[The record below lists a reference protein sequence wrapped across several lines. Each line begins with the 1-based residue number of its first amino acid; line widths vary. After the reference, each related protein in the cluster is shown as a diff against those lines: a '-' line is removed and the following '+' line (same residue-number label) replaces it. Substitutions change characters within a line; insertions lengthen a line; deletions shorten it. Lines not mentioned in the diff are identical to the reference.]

1 MKLGRIDYL
10 NCYPFYYHMLER
22 KPLPDV
28 DLYPRLPS
36 ELNRLMIEGKLDL
49 SPVSAAA
56 YADLTG
62 SAALLP
68 EFCIGSK
75 GPVGSVA
82 LISRVPIE
90 DLGGRTLGLT
100 SASRTSVTLL
110 KILLK
115 KSYGVEPEYVQSGP
129 APSLKDF
136 DAAAVIGDHA
146 MTPETEAAPY
156 RYDLGEL
163 WRQKTGRPV
172 VFAVFAAGKAA
183 VAADPEGIKAAA
195 GSYKASLRCLAEERR
210 ALVGAAERAYPSV
223 TRDVDAYFS
232 GLRYEF
238 TEEMKDALRFYLAA
252 GAELGLLREVKE
264 LEFLKP

>member
-36 ELNRLMIEGKLDL
+36 ELNRLMTEGGLDL

-56 YADLTG
+56 YADLAG
-62 SAALLP
+62 SAVLLP

-75 GPVGSVA
+75 GPVGSVI
-82 LISRVPIE
+82 LISKVPIE
-90 DLGGRTLGLT
+90 RLDGRTLALT

-110 KILLK
+110 KIILK
-115 KSYGVEPEYVQSGP
+115 KFYCAEPEYVQSGP
-129 APSLKDF
+129 APSLKKY
-136 DAAAVIGDHA
+136 DAAVVIGDHA
-146 MTPETEAAPY
+146 MTPEADNAPY

-163 WRQKTGRPV
+163 WLEKTGRPV

-210 ALVGAAERAYPSV
+210 ALVAAAERAYPSV
-223 TRDVDAYFS
+223 TCDVDAYFS
-232 GLRYEF
+232 GLRYDF
-238 TEEMKDALRFYLAA
+238 TDEMQDALRFYLSA
-252 GAELGLLREVKE
+252 GAKLGLLKEVKE